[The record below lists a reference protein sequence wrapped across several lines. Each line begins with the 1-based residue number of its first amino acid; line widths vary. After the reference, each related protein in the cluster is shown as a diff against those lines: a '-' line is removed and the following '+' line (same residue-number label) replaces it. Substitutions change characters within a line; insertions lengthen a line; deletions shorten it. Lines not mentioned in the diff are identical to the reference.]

1 MADYQDNTHRQQE
14 EKTTFPQPG
23 PIDQETS
30 RPGRISVVKWLPIL
44 IILIYFALSYFRV
57 PVLTAIGEYL
67 VVSSAPEKSDLIVC
81 LAGNNIERG
90 LATADAF
97 KMGLAPRIYIARE
110 EVPDGY
116 WELKQRGVQYPET
129 IDLLVMILKGL
140 GVPEAAVIR
149 GDTPSGSTWQ
159 EAELVKGLAEKMN
172 YKSIVLVTSP
182 IHTRRTY
189 LTFKKI
195 MGEKEYRLFVVPS
208 PYSEFKAQTWSQ
220 SRRFEREV
228 LVEYQKL
235 FYYTLESLR

>member
-14 EKTTFPQPG
+14 EKITFPTPG
-23 PIDQETS
+23 PIDQEAS
-30 RPGRISVVKWLPIL
+30 KSGRISLVKWLPIL
-44 IILIYFALSYFRV
+44 IILIYFALSYFRI
-57 PVLTAIGEYL
+57 PVLTAMGEYL
-67 VVSSAPEKSDLIVC
+67 VVSTPPEKSDLIVC

-116 WELKQRGVQYPET
+116 WELKQRGVQYPES
-129 IDLLVMILKGL
+129 IDWLVMLLKGL

-149 GDTPSGSTWQ
+149 GDTPSRSTWE

-172 YKSIVLVTSP
+172 YKSIILITSP

-208 PYSEFKAQTWSQ
+208 PYSEFKAQSWWQ
-220 SRRFEREV
+220 SRKFAKEV
-228 LVEYQKL
+228 LWEYQKL
-235 FYYTLESLR
+235 FHYTLKSLR